1 MPHADPPLE
10 AFADEPSRTEQR
22 ARCPLAGW
30 ARSLH
35 PYRAITLIAD
45 ATRP

>member
-1 MPHADPPLE
+1 MSHADPPLE

-22 ARCPLAGW
+22 ARRRLAGW
-30 ARSLH
+30 ARSL
-35 PYRAITLIAD
+35 PPFSAITLIAD